1 MLYLDLMS
9 WYKLCND
16 LTAGTDK
23 YYSLTEYENMLP
35 FERDIY
41 LDMIIQ
47 RKQAGVK
54 VKEDDVITDF
64 AEI

>member
-1 MLYLDLMS
+1 MS